1 MKVNHNQL
9 MDDLKIIHD
18 VLNVYYTTGED
29 ALHYGNV
36 YYEYWMRQCTFMGT
50 GFNFTDEYIQF
61 GETRSDID
69 KVLDEES
76 HFQLSTVYNFYD
88 LTFED
93 ITALKEIYIFKR
105 GEPTP

>member
-1 MKVNHNQL
+1 MRVKHNL
-9 MDDLKIIHD
+9 SIDDWKTIHN
-18 VLNVYYTTGED
+18 VLNEYYTSGED

-36 YYEYWMRQCTFMGT
+36 YYEYWMHYCTFMGT
-50 GFNFTDEYIQF
+50 SFNFTDEYIQF
-61 GETRSDID
+61 GETRSYID